1 MKLKV
6 RYENEYQTI
15 ELTTEAAE
23 QLWVSLSLDDECLSE
38 AEKEQ
43 RIQEVWEQRFNRP
56 DYNCWHRETRHID
69 PTPKARKLNGKRG
82 YVGPDDDD
90 VFDVMEN
97 LAVTEEQPNEDFRG
111 DEEMLRERIRSAM
124 KPDYAEMLI
133 AIHLDGMK
141 PGEYAAMMG
150 ERPNTLNHRLQRAEK
165 KLRELIM
172 KSSL

>member
-1 MKLKV
+1 MKLKI

-15 ELTTEAAE
+15 ELSPEAAD
-23 QLWVSLSLDDECLSE
+23 QLWVSLSLDDEGLSE
-38 AEKEQ
+38 AEKEK

-69 PTPKARKLNGKRG
+69 PAPKARKLNGKRG

-90 VFDVMEN
+90 RFDVMEN
-97 LAVTEEQPNEDFRG
+97 LVVTGVQSDVETEE
-111 DEEMLRERIRSAM
+111 DEAMLRERIRSAM

-133 AIHLDGMK
+133 AVHLDGMK
-141 PGEYAAMMG
+141 PGEYAAMIG
-150 ERPNTLNHRLQRAEK
+150 EKPNTLNHRLQRAEK
-165 KLRELIM
+165 KLREIIM

>member
-38 AEKEQ
+38 AEKEK

-82 YVGPDDDD
+82 SR
-90 VFDVMEN
+90 F
-97 LAVTEEQPNEDFRG
+97 
-111 DEEMLRERIRSAM
+111 
-124 KPDYAEMLI
+124 
-133 AIHLDGMK
+133 
-141 PGEYAAMMG
+141 
-150 ERPNTLNHRLQRAEK
+150 
-165 KLRELIM
+165 
-172 KSSL
+172 